1 MSYNKK
7 ALKQYNTIG
16 LETAVSEASA
26 HELVNMLFAGALT
39 AITRA
44 KGLIEQKDMAGKGEQ
59 INKASRILVHL
70 KGSLDLDKGG
80 EVAANLDPL
89 YDYMIQRLAIANIE
103 LNTDLLDEV
112 MKLISEVKMGWD
124 GIKDINKK
132 Q

>member
-16 LETAVSEASA
+16 LETAVSEASP
-26 HELVNMLFAGALT
+26 HELVNMLFAGVLT
-39 AITRA
+39 AISRA

-70 KGSLDLDKGG
+70 KGSLDLEKGG

-89 YDYMIQRLAIANIE
+89 YDYMIQRLATANIE
-103 LNTDLLDEV
+103 LNLVMLDEV
-112 MKLISEVKMGWD
+112 SALISEVKSGWVEMP
-124 GIKDINKK
+124 K
-132 Q
+132 